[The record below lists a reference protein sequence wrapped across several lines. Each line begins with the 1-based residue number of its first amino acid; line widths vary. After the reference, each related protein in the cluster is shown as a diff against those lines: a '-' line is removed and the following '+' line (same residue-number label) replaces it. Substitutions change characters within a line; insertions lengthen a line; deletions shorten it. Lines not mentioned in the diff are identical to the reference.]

1 MITAKE
7 RDYLSQA
14 LDKIPFEVDCLLKK
28 FSRYKTGGVGKIVV
42 YPNTELELVTAL
54 ENLKGKY
61 PIFIVGGGSNLLIS
75 DKGFDGVI
83 ISTQNLDKVTFKSNL
98 VTCECGAKISDVIK
112 ESTLNSLSGLEFL
125 VGVPATVGGAVAMN
139 AGCFNKSIADVVCYV
154 VTDKG
159 TYSGN
164 ECEFDYRKSRFLNG
178 ETILKVCFSLTPT
191 DYDIIEDKI
200 KTYQGLRRNPK
211 GRSCGSVF
219 KNDGYFAGKVID
231 EVGLKGY
238 KIGGAKISESHAN
251 FIITEDGAT
260 STDVYNLIKL
270 IKQKVYDKKQIEL
283 KEEIVYLGEFK

>member
-61 PIFIVGGGSNLLIS
+61 PIFVIGGGSNLLIS
-75 DKGFDGVI
+75 DNGFDGVI
-83 ISTQNLDKVTFKSNL
+83 ISTQNLDKITLKSNL
-98 VTCECGAKISDVIK
+98 ITCECGAKISDVIK

-154 VTDKG
+154 V
-159 TYSGN
+159 N
-164 ECEFDYRKSRFLNG
+164 
-178 ETILKVCFSLTPT
+178 
-191 DYDIIEDKI
+191 IE
-200 KTYQGLRRNPK
+200 
-211 GRSCGSVF
+211 S
-219 KNDGYFAGKVID
+219 
-231 EVGLKGY
+231 
-238 KIGGAKISESHAN
+238 AN
-251 FIITEDGAT
+251 FVFHL
-260 STDVYNLIKL
+260 SVKNNLH
-270 IKQKVYDKKQIEL
+270 KQIA
-283 KEEIVYLGEFK
+283 EFLAHKHLVILIECLNNLVGFFNKILLYACVRLLRIPRATAGSS